1 MNDDA
6 LLALLLDEAQPSADS
21 ILPRPESEP
30 APLSF
35 AQQRLWLLQK
45 LDPAGTAYNL
55 TRAFQLQGTLDA
67 AALERAFAV
76 LIERHAILRTCFLEC
91 EGEPVQK
98 IRPDLPFTMRQ
109 EDCSAVPAEGHL
121 ALLRERLEAES
132 QRAFDL
138 QQAPLL
144 RVVLLRFDEQH
155 HGLLLAMHHIVSD
168 AWSNPILVRDLAA
181 SYRAEI
187 GGQPAGLPRLPVQYA
202 DYAAWQ
208 RQRLTSEAVRAELTY
223 WRDYLGERIPVLELP
238 TDHPRPP
245 RQGHRGRRLRFELP
259 LELMD
264 AVRAFC
270 RAEGCTPFA
279 VLLAAWQVLL
289 ARYSGQRE
297 FAIGVPHAARG
308 QYELEELIG
317 FFVNTLVY
325 RVELGEAVSGRA
337 LCRRLR
343 GESLAALDNAELP
356 FEMLLEQLQVE
367 RDSSRSP
374 LFQVMFNLSS
384 GAPVCLSLGDVQ
396 AEQVRT
402 DEDSAKFDLSL
413 DVALRPDGVFCE
425 LEYSLEL
432 FLPATAERLAAH
444 YRQLLAAL
452 VGQPDVPVWR
462 LPLLTDEEREEALRQ
477 WNRTVRPL
485 NGARDMLALF
495 ERQVR
500 AAPQRMALICG
511 DERLSYGEL
520 NARANRLARWL
531 CQAGVTYDRLVAV
544 CLEREAALL
553 VALLA
558 IHKAGAAY
566 LPIDPAQP
574 ATRNALILEQAKPC
588 LVLTRQAMASVFAD
602 DLSVVALE
610 TIERELESFG
620 ADDLGLPVHP
630 RQLAYSLYTSGST
643 GQPKGVQI
651 DRQAFVNFLHGI
663 QDHARIAAS
672 DRLLAVTTLGFD
684 IAGLELFLPLVH
696 GACVVLASREQALQP
711 VELLRLLEEQAITLM
726 QATPATWQMLV
737 EQDAPAWQGLRALCG
752 GEALSADLAHRL
764 LARGVELTNLY
775 GPTETTV
782 WSAAE
787 PVREAAGATVPIG
800 RPLANNR
807 MYVLD
812 EYLEPQPPGVV
823 GELYIGGAGLARGYA
838 GRPQL
843 TAAAFVP
850 NPFVEADAPG
860 AGPGSRLYRTG
871 DLVRRQADGGIE
883 FVGRRDF
890 QVKLRGF
897 RIELGEIE
905 AALAGHPQVQQAMVC
920 VRRAPSGQDAL
931 VAYWRGKAPS
941 AAETLAVYLR
951 ERLPAYMVPSV
962 FVLLDDFPLNAN
974 GKVDRK
980 ALPEPIWQSMAG
992 EGAQPRSE
1000 WERRLASIWHEVL
1013 GMAVRSVHDDLFALG
1028 AQSLQLVRI
1037 QSRLR
1042 DAYGCAPPLAEL
1054 FAHPRLGDM
1063 AALLERSEQADPH
1076 DELAQID
1083 SLLEAF
1089 E

>member
-6 LLALLLDEAQPSADS
+6 LLALLLDEAQASADA
-21 ILPRPESEP
+21 ILSRPGAEP

-35 AQQRLWLLQK
+35 AQQRLWLLHK
-45 LDPAGTAYNL
+45 LDPAGASYNL
-55 TRAFQLQGTLDA
+55 TRAFLLDGLLDV
-67 AALERAFAV
+67 AALERAFGA
-76 LIERHAILRTCFLEC
+76 LIERHEILRTQFVEYD
-91 EGEPVQK
+91 GEPLQVVCSGNGFA
-98 IRPDLPFTMRQ
+98 IPL
-109 EDCSAVPAEGHL
+109 EDCSGVSAEKRLG
-121 ALLRERLEAES
+121 LLRERLELES
-132 QRAFDL
+132 LRAFDL
-138 QQAPLL
+138 QRAPLL
-144 RVVLLRFDEQH
+144 RIVLLRFGEQH

-181 SYRAEI
+181 LYRAELD
-187 GGQPAGLPRLPVQYA
+187 GQAVDLPPLPVQYA
-202 DYAAWQ
+202 DYAVWQ
-208 RQRLTSEAVRAELTY
+208 RQRLNGEALRADLAY

-238 TDHPRPP
+238 TDHLRPP

-259 LELMD
+259 LELAD
-264 AVRAFC
+264 SVRSFC
-270 RAEGCTPFA
+270 RAEGCTPFV

-343 GESLAALDNAELP
+343 GESLAALDHAELP
-356 FEMLLEQLQVE
+356 FEMLLEQSQVE
-367 RDSSRSP
+367 FDASRSP

-384 GAPVCLSLGDVQ
+384 GAPVCLSLAKVR

-402 DEDSAKFDLSL
+402 DADSAKFDLSL

-452 VGQPDVPVWR
+452 IGQPDVPVWR
-462 LPLLTDEEREEALRQ
+462 LPLLADDERERSLRQ
-477 WNRTVRPL
+477 WNRTARPL
-485 NGARDMLALF
+485 NEGEDMLALF

-500 AAPQRMALICG
+500 VAPQRIALICG
-511 DERLSYGEL
+511 NERLSYGDL
-520 NARANRLARWL
+520 NARANRLANWL
-531 CQAGVTYDRLVAV
+531 RQAGVARDRLVAV

-566 LPIDPAQP
+566 LPMDPAQP
-574 ATRNALILEQAKPC
+574 AVRNADILGQAQPC
-588 LVLTRQAMASVFAD
+588 LVLTRQVMAGAFAEYPP
-602 DLSVVALE
+602 VVTLEALGS
-610 TIERELESFG
+610 ELASYG
-620 ADDLGLPVHP
+620 VDDLGLAVHP
-630 RQLAYSLYTSGST
+630 QQLAYSLYTSGST
-643 GQPKGVQI
+643 GRPKGVQI
-651 DRQAFVNFLHGI
+651 GRQAFVNFLHGI
-663 QDHARIAAS
+663 QDYARITAD

-684 IAGLELFLPLVH
+684 IAGLELFLPLLH
-696 GACVVLASREQALQP
+696 GACVVLATREQVLQP
-711 VELLRLLEEQAITLM
+711 VELLRLLERQAITVM
-726 QATPATWQMLV
+726 QATPASWEMLV
-737 EQDAPAWQGLRALCG
+737 EHASPAWNGLRVLCG
-752 GEALSADLAHRL
+752 GEALGADLARRL
-764 LARGVELTNLY
+764 LVRGVTLTNLY

-787 PVREAAGATVPIG
+787 PVREVAGATVPLG
-800 RPLANNR
+800 RPLANNHL
-807 MYVLD
+807 YILD
-812 EYLEPQPPGVV
+812 EYLQPQPPGVT

-838 GRPQL
+838 QRPEL

-850 NPFVEADAPG
+850 NPFCASDAPG

-871 DLVRRQADGGIE
+871 DLARQYPDGRIE
-883 FVGRRDF
+883 FIGRRDF

-905 AALAGHPQVQQAMVC
+905 AALASHPRIQQAVVV
-920 VRRAPSGQDAL
+920 VRRAPGGQEALVAYLRGDSPSSDAL
-931 VAYWRGKAPS
+931 VAH
-941 AAETLAVYLR
+941 LR
-951 ERLPAYMVPSV
+951 ERLPGYMVPAV
-962 FVLLDDFPLNAN
+962 FVTLDGFPLNAN

-980 ALPEPIWQSMAG
+980 GLPEPRWQG
-992 EGAQPRSE
+992 PEEGPPPRSE
-1000 WERRLASIWHEVL
+1000 WELRLATIWHEVL
-1013 GMAVRSVHDDLFALG
+1013 GVPVQSVNDDLFALG
-1028 AQSLQLVRI
+1028 AQSVQLVRM

-1042 DAYGCAPPLAEL
+1042 SAYGHEPTLAEL

-1063 AALLERSEQADPH
+1063 AALLERSAHAEPNDK
-1076 DELAQID
+1076 LALID